1 MDRKLRPRAAPR
13 ALPLA
18 GASRWLGPL
27 LHAARL
33 QVRPARP
40 TLEPRNLVAQSRHHS
55 LQLDH
60 LLPLLD
66 DQALQFGLRQV
77 VKIVGRR
84 HAHNES
90 DSRPPENLII
100 VPPRLLPLLPESLPG
115 RTAKI

>member
-1 MDRKLRPRAAPR
+1 MDHKLRPRAAPR

-18 GASRWLGPL
+18 GTSRWLGPL

-33 QVRPARP
+33 QVRPTRP

-55 LQLDH
+55 LQLDY

-66 DQALQFGLRQV
+66 NQALRLSLRQA
-77 VKIVGRR
+77 VKIVGRP

-90 DSRPPENLII
+90 ESRPPENLI
-100 VPPRLLPLLPESLPG
+100 
-115 RTAKI
+115 